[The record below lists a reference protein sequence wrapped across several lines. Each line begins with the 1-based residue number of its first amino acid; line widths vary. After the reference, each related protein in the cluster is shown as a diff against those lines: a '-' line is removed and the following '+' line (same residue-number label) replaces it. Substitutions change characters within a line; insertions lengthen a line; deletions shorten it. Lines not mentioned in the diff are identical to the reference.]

1 MDMNEAFE
9 IGLLAILVRL
19 QVVTAE
25 DAIAIEKSFHDS
37 DVDQFD
43 DFLLSED
50 IVDEEHLLVALS
62 EYFQVPSFDAV
73 GYFFERHYV
82 RMFPKEMLTKNAIIP
97 LEVDENIMIVVAS
110 RPNDPELLFEIG
122 QYVSY
127 DIQFYV
133 GIGRDIVDAVR
144 EFYDKAETEVFDD
157 GAEDS
162 EEDLLVGEF
171 HMLEEDGE
179 EGMVFMLED
188 EDRFE

>member
-1 MDMNEAFE
+1 MDRNEAFE
-9 IGLLAILVRL
+9 IGLLTILVRL
-19 QVVTAE
+19 QVITAE

-82 RMFPKEMLTKNAIIP
+82 RMFPKEMLIKNSIIP

-133 GIGRDIVDAVR
+133 GIGRDIVDSVR

-157 GAEDS
+157 GAEDI

-171 HMLEEDGE
+171 HMLDEDGE
-179 EGMVFMLED
+179 EGIVFMLED